1 MTEGPAN
8 KLTKMAKFISN
19 FGYEGVDHLIGSR
32 ALNVPRK
39 GRQKSRRAGR
49 GVKNLGRPMYKSA
62 TSGFPR
68 SSKPCGS
75 VPAPTLDQ
83 VRNIERAYMIKIDVR
98 GGLMYF
104 KHEATLFSHE
114 QGKVRLGVKKQR
126 MFDSLVTDSL
136 CEVG

>member
-1 MTEGPAN
+1 
-8 KLTKMAKFISN
+8 MAQFISN

-39 GRQKSRRAGR
+39 GRQKSRRSGS
-49 GVKNLGRPMYKSA
+49 GIKNLGRPMYKSA

-75 VPAPTLDQ
+75 VPAPTLDE
-83 VRNIERAYMIKIDVR
+83 VRWLERAFMCRIDVR

-104 KHEATLFSHE
+104 RHEATLFDQDVAHDRR
-114 QGKVRLGVKKQR
+114 QVKLQA
-126 MFDSLVTDSL
+126 MFDGLVTDS
-136 CEVG
+136 VAV